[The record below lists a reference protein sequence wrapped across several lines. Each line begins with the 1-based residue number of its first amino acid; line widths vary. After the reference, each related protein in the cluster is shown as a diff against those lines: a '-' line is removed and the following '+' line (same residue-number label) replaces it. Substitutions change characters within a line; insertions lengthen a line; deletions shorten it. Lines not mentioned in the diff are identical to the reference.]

1 MATSSFVNTPDV
13 FLASLMPPTAWT
25 DHAFQEHAFQEVE
38 QGLLP
43 AELESECDPCP
54 QVDVAAVCQP
64 MDPAMREQVL
74 LQHISIVRFVA
85 RRIHERLPQ
94 HVEFEDLVSAGI
106 VGLIDAFQKFDA
118 SKNVQFRS
126 YAQFRIRGAILDSLR
141 TLDWGPRDLRR
152 KGRGIEAA
160 IQKLTASLGRRPTEN
175 EVSSELRMPLVAY
188 QQLLGE
194 LKGLEITSLNEAR
207 SEDSPEEELASVP
220 ADSQQDPLLLC
231 MKREM
236 AERLT
241 SLVATLPERDGRI
254 LSMYYV
260 EEMTM
265 KEIGAVLGV
274 VESRV
279 SQIHSSVLA
288 VLRAR
293 FARGSRA
300 ALPMR
305 KKTFSSKPAVP
316 AALLPKR
323 QSSLATAG
331 HRPAAGR

>member
-1 MATSSFVNTPDV
+1 MATSSFVDTPDV
-13 FLASLMPPTAWT
+13 FLAGFMPPTAWT
-25 DHAFQEHAFQEVE
+25 DHALQEVE
-38 QGLLP
+38 QGFPP
-43 AELESECDPCP
+43 AELESECGSCEQADA
-54 QVDVAAVCQP
+54 AAVSQP
-64 MDPAMREQVL
+64 IDSATREQVL
-74 LQHISIVRFVA
+74 LQHMSVVRFVA

-118 SKNVQFRS
+118 GKNVQFRS

-152 KGRGIEAA
+152 KGRGIGAA

-175 EVSSELRMPLVAY
+175 EIASELRMPLVGY

-194 LKGLEITSLNEAR
+194 LKGLEIASLNEVR

-220 ADSQQDPLLLC
+220 ADPQEDPLLLC
-231 MKREM
+231 MQREM

-241 SLVATLPERDGRI
+241 SLVATLPERDARI

-279 SQIHSSVLA
+279 SQIHSSALA

-293 FARGSRA
+293 FARSSRA

-305 KKTFSSKPAVP
+305 KKTCTTATRIFAGT
-316 AALLPKR
+316 
-323 QSSLATAG
+323 QSPGAYMG
-331 HRPAAGR
+331 